1 MGRWHG
7 RRARTHGEG
16 PGPIAV
22 GGGCGSGGGGCRPT
36 LEHLERH
43 SSSFRAFWLI
53 PAHSG
58 TGELEA
64 RVTGSLGGA
73 DLLSASL
80 LERDWSTAGA
90 AWTGSMG
97 VPECWPL
104 MSRWLVP
111 VWPLITREE
120 TRMGRRAAP
129 ENPPSCPSCSEAAL
143 GPGDDV
149 SGGWALLLLGSEVT
163 CTPSSG
169 SAGPPHVCYWALRS
183 RAHRLHSRK
192 RVQSLPGHFLF
203 VSISIK
209 KKKNQT
215 PGLNWLLYFSI
226 KAKGTI

>member
-58 TGELEA
+58 TGEPEA

-129 ENPPSCPSCSEAAL
+129 ENTPSCPSCSEAAL

-163 CTPSSG
+163 CTPSALQEAG
-169 SAGPPHVCYWALRS
+169 SVTPWSFSFCFNKY
-183 RAHRLHSRK
+183 
-192 RVQSLPGHFLF
+192 QE
-203 VSISIK
+203 K
-209 KKKNQT
+209 KKSDPCRSGCNRL
-215 PGLNWLLYFSI
+215 PERAGHC
-226 KAKGTI
+226 

>member
-1 MGRWHG
+1 MGGEHG
-7 RRARTHGEG
+7 LTGRARDPSRWEE
-16 PGPIAV
+16 AVALEEV
-22 GGGCGSGGGGCRPT
+22 GGSRPWSISRGIPAHSGS
-36 LEHLERH
+36 
-43 SSSFRAFWLI
+43 FWLI
-53 PAHSG
+53 PAHFG
-58 TGELEA
+58 TGEPEA

-129 ENPPSCPSCSEAAL
+129 ENTPSCPSCLEAAL

-163 CTPSSG
+163 CTPSALQEAG
-169 SAGPPHVCYWALRS
+169 SVTPWSFSFCFNKY
-183 RAHRLHSRK
+183 
-192 RVQSLPGHFLF
+192 QE
-203 VSISIK
+203 
-209 KKKNQT
+209 KKNQIR
-215 PGLNWLLYFSI
+215 PLQEWLWPS
-226 KAKGTI
+226 A